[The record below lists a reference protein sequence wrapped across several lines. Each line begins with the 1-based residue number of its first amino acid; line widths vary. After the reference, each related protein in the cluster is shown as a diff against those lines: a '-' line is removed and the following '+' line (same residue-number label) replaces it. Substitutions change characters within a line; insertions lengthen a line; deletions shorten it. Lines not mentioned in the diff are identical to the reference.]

1 MVLLDEFVGLLDALL
16 DRHPTAIERSI
27 LIQHPTPNKRVAMSN
42 YLHRLWSVLI
52 LLPEYRGRFDSLSC

>member
-27 LIQHPTPNKRVAMSN
+27 LIQHLTPNKRVAMSN
-42 YLHRLWSVLI
+42 YLHCLRLVLI
-52 LLPEYRGRFDSLSC
+52 LLPGYLEKFDNLLC